1 MVLVVFDK
9 AEATCGKAG
18 KAPKGGKG
26 KNATAPVGAVVL
38 AGKAGKAPKGGKGK
52 NATAPVGAVVLS
64 GKPRKGK
71 KETKSTKTSKVKG
84 KSSVVKAVGA
94 GGEVVEAPKQTKAI
108 QTPGIVAD
116 AVPKT
121 RDGLYVVQSLPSNGL
136 SNTDS
141 VPKVATNQ
149 PSSAV
154 PKTVEPLVATGKEK
168 KRKSKISIPKLI
180 RKSGQSQGKKVIKLP
195 RTGKMIV
202 LGERFG
208 VSDLESN
215 RIRDITIDSMRQ
227 NYLTTDIDLRQLS
240 LLYSLLR
247 GHVFKGRLSSRKSES
262 SGCAPQDVYVNYV
275 YEHDIH
281 NQVFNSSFQDPD
293 SFVIQSL
300 QSDIARYT
308 AEELY
313 KRNLVSDVKDKA
325 HLIRIMDVSKQY
337 KDLATLR
344 FYVSIIVRESS
355 IPIISDVFK
364 VVFTKLQNERFAAS
378 NKKIDWGQMMLLP
391 ITK

>member
-1 MVLVVFDK
+1 
-9 AEATCGKAG
+9 
-18 KAPKGGKG
+18 
-26 KNATAPVGAVVL
+26 
-38 AGKAGKAPKGGKGK
+38 
-52 NATAPVGAVVLS
+52 
-64 GKPRKGK
+64 
-71 KETKSTKTSKVKG
+71 
-84 KSSVVKAVGA
+84 
-94 GGEVVEAPKQTKAI
+94 
-108 QTPGIVAD
+108 
-116 AVPKT
+116 
-121 RDGLYVVQSLPSNGL
+121 GLYVAQSLPSNGL
-136 SNTDS
+136 SNIDS
-141 VPKVATNQ
+141 VPKVPTNQ
-149 PSSAV
+149 PSSDV
-154 PKTVEPLVATGKEK
+154 PKTVEPVVATGKGK

-180 RKSGQSQGKKVIKLP
+180 RKSGQSQ
-195 RTGKMIV
+195 
-202 LGERFG
+202 GERFG

-227 NYLTTDIDLRQLS
+227 NYLNTDIDLRQLS

-281 NQVFNSSFQDPD
+281 NQVFNSSFQDPN
-293 SFVIQSL
+293 SFVIQNL
-300 QSDIARYT
+300 QSDIARFA

-364 VVFTKLQNERFAAS
+364 VVFTKLQNERFATS
-378 NKKIDWGQMMLLP
+378 NKKIDWGRMMLLP